1 MTPYEYEVMQNK
13 EAFGKEMLETVTK
26 LPQDLTF
33 SPEFNDFITQ
43 LLVLDREY
51 RPKTRDIC
59 SHPWLEG
66 SFDSL
71 IASKHNLKHRSKHRP
86 SINEALNQTS
96 FDAAAASASAR
107 SNNLG
112 LVRLDSTDASFAD
125 NGHIAADDSSSNS
138 IGQKRPLTVPLPRL
152 SKEKSPLS
160 NLEVE
165 DCNVTISRSPS
176 KNKGESPRGT
186 SSILLCKK
194 TLGSPSS
201 SGVHGDEYGSSSA
214 DNTDGPADPVVRANM
229 ILPPIGDKL
238 TSRNQDGMSY
248 SMQDEDEQ
256 VDADSCAYNPQSL
269 MNAAISSLS
278 KGGSRR
284 MDLCHS
290 PPLTQSSPLD
300 PECSSGGNSCN
311 SAGSGVSFFGY
322 GNRQYS
328 APRGS
333 FANELSAPRG
343 SFANDFSAPR
353 GSFANDFSAP
363 RGSFAN
369 DFSAPRGSFANDFSA
384 PRGSFANDFSAPRG
398 SFTNDFSAPR
408 GSFAN
413 DAYTNPRGSFMS
425 DCGTGPRSSFFNENS
440 RASNNHMTR
449 SMSSSVTASPTEATP
464 LATPSTSNTPTLRNI
479 DEESDETNI
488 DELRNFLSGSG
499 FSFLGTK

>member
-1 MTPYEYEVMQNK
+1 MQNK

-33 SPEFNDFITQ
+33 SPEFNDFIIQ

-112 LVRLDSTDASFAD
+112 LVRLDSTDASVAD
-125 NGHIAADDSSSNS
+125 NGHTVADDSSSNS

-176 KNKGESPRGT
+176 KNKGESPRGA
-186 SSILLCKK
+186 SSILQCKK
-194 TLGSPSS
+194 TIGSPSS
-201 SGVHGDEYGSSSA
+201 SGVHGDEYGSSST

-229 ILPPIGDKL
+229 ILPPIGDRL
-238 TSRNQDGMSY
+238 TSRNQEGMSY

-256 VDADSCAYNPQSL
+256 VDADSCAYNPESL

-278 KGGSRR
+278 KEGSRR
-284 MDLCHS
+284 IDLCHS

-311 SAGSGVSFFGY
+311 SAGSGSGVSFFGY
-322 GNRQYS
+322 GNRQY
-328 APRGS
+328 
-333 FANELSAPRG
+333 SAPRG

-384 PRGSFANDFSAPRG
+384 LRGSFANDFSAPRG
-398 SFTNDFSAPR
+398 SFANDFSAPR

-449 SMSSSVTASPTEATP
+449 SMSSSVTASPTGATP

>member
-1 MTPYEYEVMQNK
+1 MWMTPYEYEVMQNK
-13 EAFGKEMLETVTK
+13 ETFGKEMLETVTK

-33 SPEFNDFITQ
+33 SPEFNDFIIQ

-112 LVRLDSTDASFAD
+112 LVRLDSTDASVAD
-125 NGHIAADDSSSNS
+125 NGHIAVDDSNSNS

-152 SKEKSPLS
+152 SKEKSPVS
-160 NLEVE
+160 ALELE
-165 DCNVTISRSPS
+165 DCNVIISRSPS
-176 KNKGESPRGT
+176 KNKGESPRGS
-186 SSILLCKK
+186 SSILLRKK
-194 TLGSPSS
+194 TVGSPSS
-201 SGVHGDEYGSSSA
+201 SGVHGNEFGSSS
-214 DNTDGPADPVVRANM
+214 TDYIEGPADPVVRANM
-229 ILPPIGDKL
+229 TLPPIGDRL
-238 TSRNQDGMSY
+238 ASRNLEGMSNA
-248 SMQDEDEQ
+248 MQDEDEQ
-256 VDADSCAYNPQSL
+256 EDADSCYNPQSL

-333 FANELSAPRG
+333 FVNELSAPRG

-353 GSFANDFSAP
+353 GSFANE
-363 RGSFAN
+363 
-369 DFSAPRGSFANDFSA
+369 
-384 PRGSFANDFSAPRG
+384 
-398 SFTNDFSAPR
+398 FSAPR

-413 DAYTNPRGSFMS
+413 DAYTNSRGSFMS

-449 SMSSSVTASPTEATP
+449 SMSSSVTASPTGATP
-464 LATPSTSNTPTLRNI
+464 LATPSTSNTPILRNI